1 MATAVA
7 ILFLSQSLCY
17 LRDKTAIP
25 MISILFTLLLSVSD
39 GYFTAYPSQSRQALE
54 AFENCRAGLKTALL
68 DANDEDIRM
77 AFAIVAP
84 EAGCY
89 DSFSDY
95 FETAAVRKGYPS
107 NGSPDYSIGLFQMK
121 PSFAE
126 SLESEVAKDSDLK
139 AKYGSRL
146 AYSSNDVTKQRR
158 ERVKRLSNTDWQ
170 IYYLAVFVDV
180 VKKRTAGW
188 GLKDAE
194 SKVRYW
200 STLYNAGI
208 YLSKARVE
216 QRQGVKQF
224 PRGTKEFNYSAI
236 AVEYYKALGK

>member
-1 MATAVA
+1 M
-7 ILFLSQSLCY
+7 F
-17 LRDKTAIP
+17 
-25 MISILFTLLLSVSD
+25 SILLSFLLSVGD
-39 GYFTAYPSQSRQALE
+39 GYIAAYPSQSRQAVE
-54 AFENCRAGLKTALL
+54 TFESCRVGLKKVFPSAS
-68 DANDEDIRM
+68 DEDIRI

-89 DSFSDY
+89 NSFGDY
-95 FETAAVRKGYPS
+95 FETSAVKRGYPS
-107 NGSPDYSIGLFQMK
+107 SGSPDYSIGQFQMK

-126 SLESEVAKDSDLK
+126 SLENEVAKNSALK

-146 AYSSNDVTKQRR
+146 AYKGSDIKSIRR
-158 ERVKRLSNTDWQ
+158 ERVSRLSNTDWQ

-180 VKKRTAGW
+180 VKMRTAGW
-188 GLKDAE
+188 GLSDAE

-200 STLYNAGI
+200 ATLYNAGL

-224 PRGTKEFNYSAI
+224 PRGTKEFNYSAV
-236 AVEYYKALGK
+236 ALELYKALKD

>member
-1 MATAVA
+1 
-7 ILFLSQSLCY
+7 
-17 LRDKTAIP
+17 
-25 MISILFTLLLSVSD
+25 MISILFSLILSASD
-39 GYFTAYPSQSRQALE
+39 GYIAAYPSQSRQAIE
-54 AFENCRAGLKTALL
+54 TFESCRAELEEVLPGAT
-68 DANDEDIRM
+68 DEDLRI

-89 DSFSDY
+89 NSLSDY
-95 FETAAVRKGYPS
+95 FETAAVKNGYPS
-107 NGSPDYSIGLFQMK
+107 NGSPDYSIGVFQMK

-126 SLESEVAKDSDLK
+126 SLENEVAKESALK

-146 AYSSNDVTKQRR
+146 AYGCSDVASKRR
-158 ERVKRLSNTDWQ
+158 ERVSRLASTNWQ

-180 VKKRTAGW
+180 VKKRTSTW
-188 GLKDAE
+188 NLKDPE

-200 STLYNAGI
+200 STLYNAGL

-224 PRGTKEFNYSAI
+224 PRGTKEFNYSAV
-236 AVEYYKALGK
+236 ALELYRALGK